1 MIRMMCD
8 RPALRVPRRDRFLA
22 GLLSALLCASA
33 LLAPVPGNA
42 EPPLTLAPEQLKP
55 GDRAIVRSVFRG
67 DSIEEFPAEIVGVL
81 SGGRVDGQTILARAT
96 SERLKQVGV
105 AQGMSGS
112 PVYVDGRLIGALAS
126 SWPFSR
132 DPLFGITPIR
142 EMLRLFDQP
151 ASSSTG
157 PAGGPAGVE
166 LTAFQGDVRFGEFR
180 WEEST
185 RAEPAPTPL
194 ADEARRGSFAG
205 APVSLPIPLA
215 CGGLAPAGLDAAQRW
230 LAPLGFTAVPGGSTP
245 DGGPDAASLEPGSA
259 VAVDLMRGDL
269 QISAIGTLTW
279 RDGDRVLL
287 FGHPFFQSGDV
298 RLPLS
303 TARITTV
310 VASDYLSFK
319 LGSRGREVGVVT
331 QDRRPGVSGTIGP
344 RVPLLPLI
352 VHIEGARPAA
362 QHFRFELVEDR
373 LLAAQLAGLATLNSL
388 LESGGT
394 GPGQT
399 LAWTLTLHRR
409 EAPPLVLQDLGA
421 GESPTGEVAS
431 AINGPLAF
439 LFGNP
444 FECLRLDSIEVA
456 IHLSPGRR
464 LSTLRSAR
472 LLDAAARP
480 GGCARVECRI
490 ERWRGPT
497 ETRVIEVPIAAE
509 LPNGRYSLWV
519 GGGAEFARFEATRF
533 PARYRPTS
541 LDDAWRRLGRLRS
554 SDALY
559 AVVLA
564 IAPEVTSA
572 ERDYPEFPASAAA
585 VLSSGQAAGDLA
597 RRAESALLDETRLPL
612 GGVTRG
618 ELQLVLIVDA
628 KAP

>member
-1 MIRMMCD
+1 MLRTPSK
-8 RPALRVPRRDRFLA
+8 RPALRTSGRISLLA
-22 GLLSALLCASA
+22 GVSAALLGASA
-33 LLAPVPGNA
+33 LLAPLPGA
-42 EPPLTLAPEQLKP
+42 AAPPLTLAPEDLRP

-81 SGGRVDGQTILARAT
+81 SGGRIDGQTILARAT

-112 PVYVDGRLIGALAS
+112 PVYVNGRLIGALAS
-126 SWPFSR
+126 SWAFAR

-151 ASSSTG
+151 AAPATG

-166 LTAFQGDVRFGEFR
+166 LTAIQGGVRFGEFH
-180 WEEST
+180 WEESAASDPQQPP
-185 RAEPAPTPL
+185 R
-194 ADEARRGSFAG
+194 ADEGRRGAFAG
-205 APVSLPIPLA
+205 APVSLPVPLA
-215 CGGLAPAGLDAAQRW
+215 CGGLAPDALDAARQW
-230 LAPLGFTAVPGGSTP
+230 FAPLGFTAVPGGSTP

-269 QISAIGTLTW
+269 QVSAIGTLTW

-287 FGHPFFQSGDV
+287 FGHPFFQSGEV

-319 LGSRGREVGVVT
+319 LGTRGREVGVVT

-344 RVPLLPLI
+344 RVQLLPLT
-352 VHIEGARPAA
+352 VRIEGARPEP
-362 QHFRFELVEDR
+362 QRFRFELVEDR
-373 LLAAQLAGLATLNSL
+373 TLAAQLTGLAALNSL

-394 GPGQT
+394 GPVQT

-409 EAPPLVLQDLGA
+409 DSPPLVLQDLSA
-421 GESPTGEVAS
+421 GESPTGEVAG

-444 FECLRLDSIEVA
+444 FERLRLDSLEVA
-456 IHLSPGRR
+456 IRVSPGRR
-464 LSTLRSAR
+464 LWTLRSAR
-472 LLDAAARP
+472 LLDATVRP
-480 GGCARVECRI
+480 GGRARLECRI

-497 ETRVIEVPIAAE
+497 ETRLIDVPVAAE
-509 LPNGRYSLWV
+509 LPDGRYELWV
-519 GGGAEFARFEATRF
+519 GGGAELSRFEATRF

-541 LDDAWRRLGRLRS
+541 LDDAWRRLARVRS
-554 SDALY
+554 SVALY
-559 AVVLA
+559 AVILA
-564 IAPEVTSA
+564 GAPDVTA
-572 ERDYPEFPASAAA
+572 GGRDYPELPASVAA
-585 VLSSGQAAGDLA
+585 VLSSGLAAGDLA
-597 RRAESALLDETRLPL
+597 RRSEAALLDETRLPL
-612 GGVTRG
+612 EGVIRG
-618 ELQLVLIVDA
+618 DLQLVLTVDS
-628 KAP
+628 KSP